1 MCTLHLG
8 SRVGICDISVHLGRL
23 LAKVVNLHLL
33 LWQCWAIVL
42 THYLENQGQVSAVS
56 VERLPLQVT
65 VGVGGGWGWEVSR
78 VSKLL
83 GQKEQSS
90 AWGHS
95 CVFYRSWD
103 FMKARPAEGNSCF
116 RQIFSVLHFY
126 TS

>member
-65 VGVGGGWGWEVSR
+65 VGVGGGGRCQELVS
-78 VSKLL
+78 SL
-83 GQKEQSS
+83 GRKN
-90 AWGHS
+90 
-95 CVFYRSWD
+95 
-103 FMKARPAEGNSCF
+103 KALPGGIPVCF
-116 RQIFSVLHFY
+116 IEAG